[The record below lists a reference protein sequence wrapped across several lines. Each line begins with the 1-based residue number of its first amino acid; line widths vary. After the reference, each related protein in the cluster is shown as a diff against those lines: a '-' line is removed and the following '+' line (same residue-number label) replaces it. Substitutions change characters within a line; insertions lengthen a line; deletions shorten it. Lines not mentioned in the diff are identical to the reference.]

1 MRRLRASLGN
11 DKKMMKSKPLEP
23 MNVRNDRSNVVED
36 FSPGAS
42 VCYRGRVETKSTGLL
57 RAAALALLALGGT
70 VGTASCA
77 STEYVVEPPGES
89 AKPTSNAVPSGAIGV
104 CKRADTK
111 RPPVVSEALWE
122 NTRPCTPRTPPEHI
136 RLGYSEKDDPEAD
149 KQIED
154 ILSGLKEGQKEDG
167 NNAMVSAVRG
177 VRKRAVDIPT
187 LRDRVSRD
195 STSGGSCDFTYLLN
209 TMSKAREKIEHDA
222 CPADV
227 YDAKERTQ
235 VCLFDTAKPEAAWLA
250 SGWACLMNVRSLG
263 SDQSCHRLCAYDD
276 YCVKQVSCAGAD
288 IDLLLCAM
296 GICLPQQRG
305 NY

>member
-1 MRRLRASLGN
+1 
-11 DKKMMKSKPLEP
+11 MMKSKDLEHCA
-23 MNVRNDRSNVVED
+23 VARTKGILVED
-36 FSPGAS
+36 FNPGAS
-42 VCYRGRVETKSTGLL
+42 LCYGARVETKGKGLL
-57 RAAALALLALGGT
+57 RIAALAFLALGGS

-77 STEYVVEPPGES
+77 ATEYHSEPPGE
-89 AKPTSNAVPSGAIGV
+89 AAGQTGNVVPSGMIGV

-122 NTRPCTPRTPPEHI
+122 HARPCTPRTPPEHI
-136 RLGYSEKDDPEAD
+136 RLGYSEKDDPDVE
-149 KQIED
+149 KQLETI
-154 ILSGLKEGQKEDG
+154 SNGLKEGQKDDGG
-167 NNAMVSAVRG
+167 NNAMVATVRG
-177 VRKRAVDIPT
+177 VRQRAVDLPT

-195 STSGGSCDFTYLLN
+195 TTSGGTCDFTYLLN

-222 CPADV
+222 CTAEV
-227 YDAKERTQ
+227 YDTKEHKQ
-235 VCLFDTAKPEAAWLA
+235 VCLFDPGKPEASWLT
-250 SGWACLMNVRSLG
+250 SGWACLMSVRALG
-263 SDQSCHRLCAYDD
+263 ADQSCHRLCAYDD